1 MPRFTVNKGTLMV
14 NVVCQV
20 NSSTIRKE
28 VVNGESYIV
37 VPSYTLPDDIVMNG
51 KLYPKE
57 VNERDFKTLEGTHAP
72 IGHPKN
78 ANGEFILASDPDA
91 MVNGYLVGAK
101 NKNVRREG
109 NRVYLE
115 KWVPERLTNNSEKGK
130 RLLDRLNALMNGN
143 GEPIHTSNAL
153 LFEKRDVNPP
163 QKNAEG
169 MEYSEVIVKSFYDHD
184 AFLLDE
190 PGAATPSQGVG
201 VGVNARVDGEEIESF
216 TFIYNSTGLDMSGS
230 PMQKI
235 REAEQAA
242 GLMKAKLK
250 EAIKAYYEAKEEAEE
265 EKEDSA
271 EIQMNSDKW
280 VWVQDWNQD
289 TVIFECDAGLMSAT
303 YSTDGDTVTLTS
315 EPEAIKVE
323 PMYKKALNSA
333 RDAIKALFAAKDK
346 TAYNTKDKV
355 VNPISQNKEGTRMDK
370 IIAALNAKGIQ
381 TNGLNDDQ
389 LLAEYDK
396 MITANSG
403 DAIAQA
409 VKAAIEPLAQQ
420 VNTLQETIAANAD
433 KEKETMV
440 NALVAADVGLD
451 ADDLKA
457 MSVNSLQ
464 KLHAKHCQTTAGLN
478 GAFNSASDAGGYKL
492 EMPA

>member
-1 MPRFTVNKGTLMV
+1 MPRFTVNKGSLFV
-14 NVVCQV
+14 NVVSQV
-20 NSSTIRKE
+20 NSAAIRKE
-28 VVNGESYIV
+28 VKNGKSYIV
-37 VPSYTLPDDIVMNG
+37 VPSYTLPDDVVMNG
-51 KLYPKE
+51 GLYPADEIEKSY
-57 VNERDFKTLEGTHAP
+57 KTLNGTHAP
-72 IGHPKN
+72 IEHPQDD
-78 ANGEFILASDPDA
+78 NGSFISATSPQA
-91 MVNGYLVGAK
+91 MINGYLIGAF
-101 NKNVRREG
+101 NTNVKRENG
-109 NRVYLE
+109 RVYAE
-115 KWVPERLTNNSEKGK
+115 KWIPETIANSSDKGK
-130 RLLDRLNALMNGN
+130 RLIDRLNAIMKGN
-143 GEPIHTSNAL
+143 GDPIHTSTGVLLERETVEPKRNA
-153 LFEKRDVNPP
+153 
-163 QKNAEG
+163 AG
-169 MEYSEVIVKSFYDHD
+169 AEYSWIARNMIFDHD
-184 AFLLDE
+184 AILLDN
-190 PGAATPSQGVG
+190 PGAATPADGVG
-201 VGVNARVDGEEIESF
+201 IGVNAQIDDQEVERLVFIE
-216 TFIYNSTGLDMSGS
+216 NSTGLDMSGS

-242 GLMKAKLK
+242 SLMRGKMK

-271 EIQMNSDKW
+271 EMQMNSDKW

-303 YSTDGDTVTLTS
+303 YSTDGDTITITS

-323 PMYKKALNSA
+323 PMYKKAMNAA

-346 TAYNTKDKV
+346 SAYNTKDKV
-355 VNPISQNKEGTRMDK
+355 VNPISKNKEGTRMDK

-389 LLAEYDK
+389 LLAEYNQ

-420 VNTLQETIAANAD
+420 VNTLQATIAANAD

-440 NALVAADVGLD
+440 NSLVAADVGLD

-464 KLHAKHCQTTAGLN
+464 KLHAKHCQTTAGLT
-478 GAFNSASDAGGYKL
+478 GAFNSASDACGYKL